1 MLYYLAVKFIF
12 EALLQQNNEIIAKYQ
27 TVGYIS
33 IFGREMFQVGI
44 DEDGTNYWVT
54 FIMCDSL
61 LCEMAMKSAIKGES
75 CLLAFN
81 LFSNSHV

>member
-44 DEDGTNYWVT
+44 DEDGTNT
-54 FIMCDSL
+54 GL
-61 LCEMAMKSAIKGES
+61 P
-75 CLLAFN
+75 
-81 LFSNSHV
+81 